1 MVAGAGI
8 IAAMAQAP
16 AAPPADSTAPTAGI
30 PDRPPTRLSRRGIER
45 LDLLLLSVEALD
57 LNGGEAMV
65 WMCEQL
71 GFSVLFPDRVSLWKS
86 RCHNPLRRTTR
97 RGVLSELE
105 TDALIRIL
113 CALARLCPCPPGDG
127 ACEAHH
133 ARAAAVMAL
142 ALEDDADAA
151 GGEELLL
158 ACGCHETGFRVEL
171 QAAHG
176 PAVTWWQL
184 EVPRRERAALLAAR
198 RLRLLCINNSA
209 CFAREYVRHFAS
221 FLESM
226 AFDNP
231 RYG

>member
-30 PDRPPTRLSRRGIER
+30 PDRPPTRLSRRGLER

-113 CALARLCPCPPGDG
+113 CALADRLYPMLHQLLSSAEPAELNDQRWSLFQNRLVDLVKERMNPRRTSVQRLVDPDLDRTVLHRLIQSLALGAGDG
-127 ACEAHH
+127 GFDRLKASL
-133 ARAAAVMAL
+133 M
-142 ALEDDADAA
+142 DA
-151 GGEELLL
+151 
-158 ACGCHETGFRVEL
+158 
-171 QAAHG
+171 
-176 PAVTWWQL
+176 
-184 EVPRRERAALLAAR
+184 
-198 RLRLLCINNSA
+198 I
-209 CFAREYVRHFAS
+209 
-221 FLESM
+221 
-226 AFDNP
+226 
-231 RYG
+231 